1 MRACKCPNCGS
12 NLNFDDDGRE
22 YVFCQ
27 FCGTKI
33 DLMDERTIHTEHIYD
48 EARVKNADSIH
59 RIVDIFASPFEDY
72 RRKKAEKEAREAREA
87 EEAREAAKAA
97 QAQSQ
102 ENMEAFETAFIAG
115 LGWCIR
121 FAKTHRSETL
131 AAIAGLA
138 VLFALFT
145 GSSHISEV
153 KKQKQAESIAASHT
167 AMGEILYPSGAGS
180 SGDYRNTYKKLKD
193 AGFTNVT
200 AEGAGDLFFGI
211 LETENDIIEI
221 TVDGAPDFEKNTWY
235 PSDTPIVIKYHSF
248 SKETESTTES
258 VTQTVTQKAQDAV
271 NSAVSSAQN
280 KTSEMA
286 ASASSIISDAIDE
299 ASSGDTT
306 YSRSV
311 SPSAWSYDLCF
322 VHRYSDY
329 DAYYAIRKDDGTV
342 RYFTTSDL
350 SVMVG
355 KWKTGSL
362 RSSTGS
368 SSGMV
373 VSFPYNGGFE
383 VSLRYTYADKDNTI
397 TVTAADG
404 TTTDFSLIGSAAVKR
419 VLSSDDY
426 FDWDPSQPKPESS
439 ITNRV
444 TTSSSS
450 DASASSE
457 ESLSPEL
464 QDKLTQALL
473 DYYSRP
479 SMYAYDL
486 CYVRHGK
493 DYDMYYGIWFGDGSV
508 RSFSTN
514 GDLSVQVGKIT
525 SGNLET
531 GMTVHYPY
539 DGGWN
544 ETMKYTKSGS
554 DQTISVTLSGYTV
567 TFTKITPDAMR
578 KVLSTDD
585 YYDWVE

>member
-248 SKETESTTES
+248 SKETESTIKS
-258 VTQTVTQKAQDAV
+258 GAQTVTQKAQDAV
-271 NSAVSSAQN
+271 NSAVSSVQN
-280 KTSEMA
+280 KTSEIA
-286 ASASSIISDAIDE
+286 ASASSIISDTIDE
-299 ASSGDTT
+299 VSSGDTT

-311 SPSAWSYDLCF
+311 SPSALSYDLCF

-329 DAYYAIRKDDGTV
+329 DAYYAIRKDDSTV
-342 RYFTTSDL
+342 RYFTTNDL
-350 SVMVG
+350 SVMVS
-355 KWKTGSL
+355 KRKTGSL
-362 RSSTGS
+362 RSAG
-368 SSGMV
+368 GMV

-404 TTTDFSLIGSAAVKR
+404 TATDFSLIGSAAVKR

-426 FDWDPSQPKPESS
+426 FDWDSSQPKPESS
-439 ITNRV
+439 ITNRAAA
-444 TTSSSS
+444 SSSS
-450 DASASSE
+450 DAVSEAASK
-457 ESLSPEL
+457 PEPS
-464 QDKLTQALL
+464 L
-473 DYYSRP
+473 DYTP
-479 SMYAYDL
+479 AHQDT
-486 CYVRHGK
+486 
-493 DYDMYYGIWFGDGSV
+493 DYDSNAYVLPDTETNSKVYLLVSYKDKIIRVFIYGDGSPKD
-508 RSFSTN
+508 
-514 GDLSVQVGKIT
+514 GYVGHIT
-525 SGNLET
+525 SG
-531 GMTVHYPY
+531 GKSDGFFVHFNY
-539 DGGWN
+539 GN
-544 ETMKYTKSGS
+544 GS
-554 DQTISVTLSGYTV
+554 DWFIKPDGNRMVLIDQDLKNYIYTTV
-567 TFTKITPDAMR
+567 PSHPVRDIYKDANY
-578 KVLSTDD
+578 KDLP
-585 YYDWVE
+585 EK